1 MLFIPTFVCRCPRSL
16 VKQSFAA
23 PGQNLSDGFQLT
35 WLRQAFWL
43 ISRSSDFGES
53 VRLTSGVSLRSRL
66 LLPLVLVSIV
76 ASVVVAMTSYILAR
90 HRLEQNVN
98 ARFASI
104 DDLVRTNSFPLNRS
118 VLASIAALTNTEVT
132 TATIDGAP
140 LESTFADKQAAT
152 TTADGRRPMGSSSA
166 GEFYFVTRG
175 DRSYRVR
182 ELVRQGTA
190 NVASNMSDPRGPTVV
205 SVWFLEQELRAEL
218 WRAALPPLVTGLS
231 TILLLAT
238 ITLSLTSRLVGR
250 LKRLQGQV
258 QQIADG
264 NFGATYRAEQSGD
277 DEVSRLALAINSM
290 SAQLGQMWDA
300 LHQREGERLLHQIAS
315 GLAHNLRNHMTG
327 ARMAV
332 ELHRRK
338 CHQAETDEGL
348 ALAIHEIEQT
358 ESYIRRLLLISS
370 TKPLGEQPASVAD
383 CLRDVASSVAP
394 TAKHR
399 GIALNWHTD
408 AQAGTIQ
415 VVDGPSFILAISNLL
430 LNSIHVAT
438 QIDVVTAI
446 HHHDV
451 RVDVIDDGPGPPAEI
466 SEQLFEPFVTS
477 RAEGLGLGLPLVRKA
492 MQRLGGNVEWKRDSN
507 KTIFSITMAIK

>member
-1 MLFIPTFVCRCPRSL
+1 M
-16 VKQSFAA
+16 
-23 PGQNLSDGFQLT
+23 
-35 WLRQAFWL
+35 
-43 ISRSSDFGES
+43 
-53 VRLTSGVSLRSRL
+53 
-66 LLPLVLVSIV
+66 VSIV
-76 ASVVVAMTSYILAR
+76 ASAVVAMTSYVLAR
-90 HRLEQNVN
+90 HRSEQNMSN
-98 ARFASI
+98 RFASI
-104 DDLVRTNSFPLNRS
+104 DELLKTNSFPLNRS

-132 TATIDGAP
+132 TATIDGVP
-140 LESTFADKQAAT
+140 LESTFADKLSA
-152 TTADGRRPMGSSSA
+152 SSQTENRSEVPSSPSS
-166 GEFYFVTRG
+166 EFRSITRG
-175 DRSYRVR
+175 ERAYRVR
-182 ELVRQGTA
+182 DLIRQGTA
-190 NVASNMSDPRGPTVV
+190 NVSSGSSDPRGPTIV

-218 WRAALPPLVTGLS
+218 WRAALPPLITGLS

-264 NFGATYRAEQSGD
+264 NFGATYHVEQSGN

-290 SAQLGQMWDA
+290 SSQLGQMWDA

-370 TKPLGEQPASVAD
+370 TKQAGEQPASIGD
-383 CLRDVASSVAP
+383 CLRDVKASVSP

-399 GIALNWHTD
+399 AIELNWHTAPEAD
-408 AQAGTIQ
+408 NVQ
-415 VVDGPSFILAISNLL
+415 VNDGPSFILAISNLL

-438 QIDVVTAI
+438 KIEVVTTV
-446 HHHDV
+446 HHQKV
-451 RVDVIDDGPGPPAEI
+451 SVDVIDNGAGPPADI
-466 SEQLFEPFVTS
+466 SDQLFEPFVTS

-492 MQRLGGNVEWKRDSN
+492 VQRLGGDVQWKRDSD
-507 KTIFSITMAIK
+507 KTIFSITMAIQ